1 MFPSPDRLCHPWLA
15 GARWCGGET
24 GLKILWPRSTESEG
38 SAAPPVQPPAH
49 HTWLLLRRGCCQ
61 WCEHCTVTC
70 RLLVLTS
77 IEIYG
82 YLPKWAFTCSFF
94 IAKIQNTTCQGKIS
108 WESLPNSLC
117 IHIHHSIDVK
127 ICQLSSEWC
136 QYDRGHDRGRRGCYS
151 DHQNPVVS

>member
-15 GARWCGGET
+15 GARWCSWCGGET

-38 SAAPPVQPPAH
+38 SAAPPVQLTTPDSCWGEDAASDVN
-49 HTWLLLRRGCCQ
+49 
-61 WCEHCTVTC
+61 TVTC

-94 IAKIQNTTCQGKIS
+94 IAKIQNTTCQVKIS

-136 QYDRGHDRGRRGCYS
+136 QYDRGHDRGRGGCYS

>member
-1 MFPSPDRLCHPWLA
+1 MSSLA
-15 GARWCGGET
+15 GWRQMVQLVRRWDRTQDTLTAIYGEW
-24 GLKILWPRSTESEG
+24 GQC
-38 SAAPPVQPPAH
+38 SAACPAH

-94 IAKIQNTTCQGKIS
+94 IAKIQNTTCQVKIS

-136 QYDRGHDRGRRGCYS
+136 QYDRGHDRGRGGCYS